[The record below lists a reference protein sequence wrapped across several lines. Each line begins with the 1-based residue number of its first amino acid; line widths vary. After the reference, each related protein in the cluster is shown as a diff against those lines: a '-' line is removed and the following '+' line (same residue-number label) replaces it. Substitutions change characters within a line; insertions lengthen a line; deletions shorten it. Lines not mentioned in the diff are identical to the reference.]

1 MKYYL
6 ATVIF
11 SLALLSQFAN
21 AQQRMSKSTKHS
33 SNIRTLGYSIS
44 FDSKALESEMNIDIY
59 LPDSYDKSTKSY
71 PVVYLFD
78 SEYLFDLT
86 VASLKSRWQREL
98 APESIIVGI
107 DTTSVDARINFA
119 MPIKRP
125 NGSVFAG
132 HAKPVKMAQ
141 FVSAELNTFIEQ
153 HYRTAPYRIGIG
165 LSPTATNIIYDF
177 LLEKPFFDA
186 HIALASDLHF
196 TSLDDEPLY
205 QLIEAKM
212 KSHASAFFY
221 HSKAMSDFS
230 ADNSGKN
237 TYLALHKKNQD
248 YQGRFITAIPANTE
262 HYALAALS
270 INDAFGYLFPR
281 DVWLPDYS
289 VFRDSATPVKDVV
302 NFYNERSHNVG
313 YQTYPLID
321 SYWSINNIR
330 ALSEQLIR
338 QEKRVQARQL
348 IEWTLSVI
356 PGNGQ
361 LHLLLSKVHLSE
373 NNIDLAEL
381 HANIAIELAMQHGD
395 SAELFIAHLNA
406 VKAANKQTRKH

>member
-1 MKYYL
+1 MRYYIS
-6 ATVIF
+6 TVM
-11 SLALLSQFAN
+11 LALAFISQLASAYQFTPKS
-21 AQQRMSKSTKHS
+21 SKYS
-33 SNIRTLGYSIS
+33 SNIRPLGYSMTI
-44 FDSKALESEMNIDIY
+44 DSKALGSAMDIDIY
-59 LPDSYDKSTKSY
+59 LPDSYAKSTKSY

-78 SEYLFDLT
+78 SEYLFDIT
-86 VASLKSRWQREL
+86 VASMKSRWQREL
-98 APESIIVGI
+98 APEAIIVGI
-107 DTTSVDARINFA
+107 NTTSIHARINFA

-132 HAKPVKMAQ
+132 HAKPEKMAQ
-141 FVSAELNTFIEQ
+141 FVSSELNTFIEQ
-153 HYRTAPYRIGIG
+153 HYRTAPYRVGIG

-177 LLEKPFFDA
+177 LLEKPFFDV

-205 QLIEAKM
+205 QLIEAKI

-230 ADNSGKN
+230 ADDSGKN
-237 TYLALHKKNQD
+237 TYLALRKRNQD
-248 YQGRFITAIPANTE
+248 NQGRLITALPANTE

-270 INDAFGYLFPR
+270 IDEAFGYLFPR

-289 VFRDSATPVKDVV
+289 VFRDSATPVKDIV

-330 ALSEQLIR
+330 ALSDHLIR

-356 PGNGQ
+356 PGNGL

-373 NNIDLAEL
+373 NNIDLAKL

-395 SAELFIAHLNA
+395 SAELFIAHLDA
-406 VKAANKQTRKH
+406 VKAANKQTKKH